1 MYGLVD
7 SMALR
12 CVLELRIPDIINSHG
27 GPMTL
32 AQIGSAISEAS
43 AAAEEAS
50 TPDIFCLARIMRF
63 LVRRN
68 IFTVHHPSNG
78 SGSTDDNHDQAL
90 YGLSHLSRWLIF
102 SDGDDDERNLG
113 PMFLSQTHPRLMK
126 PWHFLSR
133 CIKEGGGGVAFDKA
147 HGRDAF
153 SLMSEDS
160 EFAKVFN
167 YGMECTSR
175 IVVKAVLEEYRD
187 GFSCL
192 GSLVDVGGG
201 TGAAMSEIVKSHPH
215 IKGINFDLPHVV
227 STAPA
232 YPGVSHVGGNM
243 FDSIPNADAVFMKL
257 RIPDII
263 NSHGGPISLSQ
274 IASTIPEASAAAEAE
289 ASSPNISCLAV
300 IMRFLVRRNIFTV
313 RHPSN
318 GSGDDSTDDDHDQ
331 ALYGLTHLSRWL
343 IFSDGDDE
351 ERNLGP
357 MFLLQTHPRLMK
369 PWHFLSRCIKE
380 GGGGIAF
387 DKAHGRDVFS
397 LMSEDSGFAKVFD
410 YGMECTSRI
419 VVKAV
424 LEEYRDGFSCLGS
437 LVDVGGGTGAI
448 VSEIVKSHPH
458 IKGINFDLPHVV
470 STAPAYPGV
479 SHVGGNM
486 FDAIPN
492 ADAVFMKVNL
502 SLLLFFI
509 TVIG

>member
-1 MYGLVD
+1 MERDDQARNMESEDANIMRGQAEIWKYMYGFLD

-147 HGRDAF
+147 HGRNAF

-243 FDSIPNADAVFMKL
+243 FDSIPNADAVFMKWTMHDWGDKDCVKIL
-257 RIPDII
+257 KNCRK
-263 NSHGGPISLSQ
+263 
-274 IASTIPEASAAAEAE
+274 AIPEKVGKVIIVDAILD
-289 ASSPNISCLAV
+289 PKGNGFFDDTGLVFDLLMLAH
-300 IMRFLVRRNIFTV
+300 TK
-313 RHPSN
+313 
-318 GSGDDSTDDDHDQ
+318 GGK
-331 ALYGLTHLSRWL
+331 
-343 IFSDGDDE
+343 
-351 ERNLGP
+351 ERTEKEWNKIL
-357 MFLLQTHPRLMK
+357 
-369 PWHFLSRCIKE
+369 KE
-380 GGGGIAF
+380 GGFPRYKIIKILAF
-387 DKAHGRDVFS
+387 PSIIEA
-397 LMSEDSGFAKVFD
+397 
-410 YGMECTSRI
+410 C
-419 VVKAV
+419 
-424 LEEYRDGFSCLGS
+424 LE
-437 LVDVGGGTGAI
+437 
-448 VSEIVKSHPH
+448 
-458 IKGINFDLPHVV
+458 
-470 STAPAYPGV
+470 
-479 SHVGGNM
+479 
-486 FDAIPN
+486 
-492 ADAVFMKVNL
+492 
-502 SLLLFFI
+502 
-509 TVIG
+509 